1 MENKNMK
8 VVYTVTEREG
18 RSFWTRLGV
27 AFTNRDGSITMKL
40 DAVPLQGTIQL
51 RDWEPRDDQPR
62 SKTESAGS
70 SSNGAGASLDAFV

>member
-18 RSFWTRLGV
+18 RSFWTRIGV

-62 SKTESAGS
+62 SKTETASSA
-70 SSNGAGASLDAFV
+70 SNGLSAFV